1 MGHEVRLFTLE
12 EKLHYQFR
20 DKALLQLAL
29 CHKSFANEGR
39 KKGQTKEEFVNLHN
53 ERLEFLGDSVL
64 GLVITDL
71 LSEHF
76 PDADEGRLSKMRS
89 SLVNED
95 TLASL
100 ARKLEL
106 GSHLLLGK
114 GEDSTQGRD
123 KSSILSS
130 TYEAILGAIYLDG
143 GFAAAHETA
152 KNHFSDLVNNAVA
165 LSNQHDTKTL
175 LQEICQSRFRKS
187 PSYKVVAELGPDHEK
202 EFEVMVKVGSLER
215 FGKGKN
221 KKEAEQAAARF
232 LLDHLSQSSEVEAN
246 V

>member
-1 MGHEVRLFTLE
+1 MFTLE

-130 TYEAILGAIYLDG
+130 SYEAILGAIYLDG
-143 GFAAAHETA
+143 GFSAAHETA
-152 KNHFSDLVNNAVA
+152 KNHFADLVNNAVA